1 MSGGEFVDTNVLVYA
16 FDQRTPEKQAAA
28 IRLIARLAAERSG
41 CLSLQVLQEFYV
53 ASVRQGMPGE
63 AARTQLHR
71 LRHWTLHRPTHADIL
86 AAIDNQLEHS
96 ISFWD
101 ALIVQSAV
109 QLGCAVLW
117 SEDLQH
123 GRAWGGLTVRN
134 PFVLE

>member
-53 ASVRQGMPGE
+53 ASVRQGMPAAE
-63 AARTQLHR
+63 ARTQVHR
-71 LRHWTLHRPTHADIL
+71 LGHWTLHRPLHADIL
-86 AAIDNQLEHS
+86 AAIDRQLAHS

-101 ALIVQSAV
+101 AMIVQSAV

-123 GRAWGGLTVRN
+123 GRTWGGLTVRN